1 MLFMHLTVL
10 ARVSKCRTE
19 TVCGCIVMPCI
30 YRLDT
35 SLYGGCNLFGVLWS
49 FETILSFIADLSLFA
64 LTLVFWLAR
73 SLCSA
78 VYAGKVVYGG
88 FRLMDASV
96 LGIDFTLYLWLV
108 VLCVLDD
115 AVFAEVLIEACVFF
129 WMVGFMC
136 DLCCGDCVHLVLDL
150 CGFVGL
156 YGDFINS
163 SAGLCGIAFADLNLC
178 YSVSQ

>member
-1 MLFMHLTVL
+1 M
-10 ARVSKCRTE
+10 
-19 TVCGCIVMPCI
+19 
-30 YRLDT
+30 
-35 SLYGGCNLFGVLWS
+35 CNLIVNAVVLH
-49 FETILSFIADLSLFA
+49 IKFIADLSLFA

-78 VYAGKVVYGG
+78 VYVFDGGIALTWRFVNVLCLNRLLVGWAGKVVYGG

-96 LGIDFTLYLWLV
+96 LGIDLLLYLWLV
-108 VLCVLDD
+108 
-115 AVFAEVLIEACVFF
+115 VLIEACVFF

-136 DLCCGDCVHLVLDL
+136 DLCWLSDL